1 MRDGLIDVRPVPVF
15 VVGVTGHR
23 DNSLIKAH
31 ADAISANVQNI
42 LVRIQRGLISV
53 VATPGFLRPGQPALK
68 MFGMAAEGAD
78 LVAMKAAHDL
88 GIPIASVLPFPI
100 EEYRKD
106 FSTPQSSDLFDVIV
120 GCCESKL
127 ELPGTRSEGARSY
140 ERANDI
146 ILSNCDL
153 LIAIWDGALARG
165 RAGTGDVVEQAFE
178 QNIPVIVIDPENPDD
193 SLLLIKPR
201 DDGFQNKRAFES
213 ERKRLPE
220 NLDGLIATALV
231 PPNLRASRRILG
243 DLYTEKNITRSFRFE
258 YVLLLRL
265 LGSTRIKKRAID
277 EELAWGKARATSS
290 LCDQGWAA
298 QIDVLSTTTHQLDR
312 LAARYGRLFRSS
324 STSGYFL
331 AIVVS
336 LVSGIVGILF
346 PSLSGAT
353 LSVQGA
359 VGALIFAD
367 RWIGERQRWQEKWLT
382 YRCMSERLKT
392 LRFLHVF
399 GLSSHF
405 SRGGLQSTDLTSVEW
420 FVRRVSRGMG
430 LPKGIISSAV
440 VASGFDQVRDIEIE
454 GQIAYHQAACHQLG
468 VLERRLSWA
477 ASASI
482 LGIIALVLAPSLATW
497 IGAAQYEAPIKAF
510 ASILL
515 AMLPAALAA
524 FSGIRADADLVRL
537 TERSA
542 WSAAYLSK
550 LKRAMVGQA
559 ATFDKYEE
567 FAKKT
572 ASFMAAELLEWH
584 MVLESRRARLSRR
597 RAFRYGLFKR
607 IARSIGLGKLLDIP
621 R

>member
-1 MRDGLIDVRPVPVF
+1 
-15 VVGVTGHR
+15 
-23 DNSLIKAH
+23 
-31 ADAISANVQNI
+31 
-42 LVRIQRGLISV
+42 
-53 VATPGFLRPGQPALK
+53 
-68 MFGMAAEGAD
+68 
-78 LVAMKAAHDL
+78 
-88 GIPIASVLPFPI
+88 
-100 EEYRKD
+100 
-106 FSTPQSSDLFDVIV
+106 
-120 GCCESKL
+120 
-127 ELPGTRSEGARSY
+127 
-140 ERANDI
+140 
-146 ILSNCDL
+146 
-153 LIAIWDGALARG
+153 
-165 RAGTGDVVEQAFE
+165 
-178 QNIPVIVIDPENPDD
+178 VIDPETPDN
-193 SLLLIKPR
+193 SWLLVKPR

-220 NLDGLIATALV
+220 DLDRLIATALI
-231 PPNLRASRRILG
+231 PPNLRTSKRILG
-243 DLYTEKNITRSFRFE
+243 DLYAEKNTTKSFRFE
-258 YVLLLRL
+258 YVLLLKL
-265 LGSTRIKKRAID
+265 LGRTRIKKRAVD
-277 EELAWGKARATSS
+277 EDLAWRKAKETWL

-298 QIDVLSTTTHQLDR
+298 QTDILSSMTNQLDR
-312 LAARYGRLFRSS
+312 LAARYGRLYRSS

-336 LVSGIVGILF
+336 LLSGIIGILF

-359 VGALIFAD
+359 VGAVIFAD
-367 RWIGERQRWQEKWLT
+367 RWIGERKRWQEKWLT

-392 LRFLHVF
+392 LRFLHIF

-405 SRGGLQSTDLTSVEW
+405 AQRGLQSTDLTSVEW

-440 VASGFDQVRDIEIE
+440 VESGFDQVREIEIE
-454 GQIAYHQAACHQLG
+454 GQIAYHRAACHQLG

-482 LGIIALVLAPSLATW
+482 LGMIALVLAPSLAAW
-497 IGAAQYEAPIKAF
+497 MGATQYRAPIQAF

-550 LKRAMVGQA
+550 LKRAMEGQA
-559 ATFDKYEE
+559 ASFDKYEE
-567 FAKKT
+567 FAKKA

-584 MVLESRRARLSRR
+584 MVLESRQARLSRR
-597 RAFRYGLFKR
+597 RAFRHGWLKR
-607 IARSIGLGKLLDIP
+607 ITRSIGLGKLLDTP
-621 R
+621 AK